1 MIITVRNRDFI
12 EDYRNLQAPT
22 TRALIEELTVELARF
37 FKGQYGD
44 SFEGIEIIS
53 LFEGSVGVNF
63 ELSLKPSSNVTNTN
77 VVEELKRVNGT
88 QALGLLELGEISAV
102 EQIPE
107 PTTQTT
113 VMTLPTASAL
123 DSPLLETWEI
133 VLIVAAIIVFLLLII
148 IIILVVKYRRIS
160 KSGKEMIAFD
170 GYWELRADAKYNNNQ
185 PPMRAHPPSYT
196 NEVYSNGTPT
206 SLPAR
211 NGRVEDSSTNEAYI

>member
-12 EDYRNLQAPT
+12 EDYRNLQLPT
-22 TRALIEELTVELARF
+22 TRALIQELTGKLVRF

-102 EQIPE
+102 EQIQ
-107 PTTQTT
+107 PTTQMT
-113 VMTLPTASAL
+113 VMT
-123 DSPLLETWEI
+123 SPATSGI
-133 VLIVAAIIVFLLLII
+133 C
-148 IIILVVKYRRIS
+148 LV
-160 KSGKEMIAFD
+160 
-170 GYWELRADAKYNNNQ
+170 
-185 PPMRAHPPSYT
+185 
-196 NEVYSNGTPT
+196 
-206 SLPAR
+206 
-211 NGRVEDSSTNEAYI
+211 